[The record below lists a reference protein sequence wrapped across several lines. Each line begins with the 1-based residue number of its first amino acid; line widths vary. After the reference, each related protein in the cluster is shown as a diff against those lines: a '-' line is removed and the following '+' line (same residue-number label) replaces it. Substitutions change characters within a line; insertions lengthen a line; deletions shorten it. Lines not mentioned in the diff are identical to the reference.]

1 MKINSF
7 ISGCLATITVILGI
21 VFFYHSCQR
30 NNVENSSEKTNET
43 VYDTIPIFIDMPI
56 PKDSVVIRYKTVKV
70 PIYDTIRAHHTDT
83 LFLTAPLSFCRSL
96 KKFIKTPLIK
106 HG

>member
-43 VYDTIPIFIDMPI
+43 VYDTIPILLTCQY
-56 PKDSVVIRYKTVKV
+56 RKT
-70 PIYDTIRAHHTDT
+70 AW
-83 LFLTAPLSFCRSL
+83 LFD
-96 KKFIKTPLIK
+96 IKQ
-106 HG
+106 